1 MQVLLRMGL
10 LIFVYPSLFTLFVN
24 MEDKKSKINKREKNK
39 ASLISV
45 LKKSVMKKRFYIE

>member
-1 MQVLLRMGL
+1 MGL

-24 MEDKKSKINKREKNK
+24 TEDKKSKINKREKNE

-45 LKKSVMKKRFYIE
+45 LKKSMMKKRFYIE